1 MYFYELELERYE
13 KVINVPIAKP
23 SRRLYNIKSLSDG
36 HSDSIIVQI
45 DATEGNKVITVRSP
59 LQVNKNKTSEK
70 RFSE

>member
-1 MYFYELELERYE
+1 MYFYGLELEGYE
-13 KVINVPIAKP
+13 RVLNIPIGKP
-23 SRRLYNIKSLSDG
+23 GRRLYNIKSLLDG

-45 DATEGNKVITVRSP
+45 DDTEGNKVVTVRSP